1 MNFLVIGL
9 NHQTTPV
16 ELREKFAV
24 SGEDL
29 VPVLLAIKERVSLV
43 CKDLMLL
50 STCNRTELYFF
61 GEKSQ
66 DILELA
72 SEWLADYSKQDLS
85 TLREYLYKYDNN
97 TAVKH
102 LFRVASGLESMAVG
116 EPQILGQIKSAVKQA
131 EVLGVLNNNLHFLFE
146 KAFSVA
152 KRVRTNT
159 EIGNQSISM
168 AAISVQLVK
177 QVFGDLKNSR
187 ILFVGAGEMIQLC
200 LSHYYDERPAE
211 IVVANRNLARGEKI
225 SANYDAKV
233 IPITGVNRELERFD
247 VVITCTASSLP
258 IIGQGTVSTAI
269 KKRKNRPIVL
279 IDLAVPRDIETEV
292 KNVDNVFLFT
302 LDDLGRRIESNLK
315 SRLSAIEAAE
325 KLISNDLI
333 SFNEVLTNRK
343 SKPLIL
349 AIKERAEEIQRLE
362 LEAARKKVLRG
373 VNTEEVLMNLAKGI
387 SNKFVHGAFTELQSG
402 SFKKNKEA
410 EYWIKKLYGLETPEI
425 DNEEKFNT
433 KN

>member
-1 MNFLVIGL
+1 M
-9 NHQTTPV
+9 
-16 ELREKFAV
+16 
-24 SGEDL
+24 
-29 VPVLLAIKERVSLV
+29 
-43 CKDLMLL
+43 
-50 STCNRTELYFF
+50 
-61 GEKSQ
+61 
-66 DILELA
+66 
-72 SEWLADYSKQDLS
+72 
-85 TLREYLYKYDNN
+85 
-97 TAVKH
+97 
-102 LFRVASGLESMAVG
+102 
-116 EPQILGQIKSAVKQA
+116 
-131 EVLGVLNNNLHFLFE
+131 
-146 KAFSVA
+146 
-152 KRVRTNT
+152 
-159 EIGNQSISM
+159 
-168 AAISVQLVK
+168 
-177 QVFGDLKNSR
+177 
-187 ILFVGAGEMIQLC
+187 
-200 LSHYYDERPAE
+200 
-211 IVVANRNLARGEKI
+211 
-225 SANYDAKV
+225 
-233 IPITGVNRELERFD
+233 
-247 VVITCTASSLP
+247 
-258 IIGQGTVSTAI
+258 
-269 KKRKNRPIVL
+269 
-279 IDLAVPRDIETEV
+279 
-292 KNVDNVFLFT
+292 FLFT